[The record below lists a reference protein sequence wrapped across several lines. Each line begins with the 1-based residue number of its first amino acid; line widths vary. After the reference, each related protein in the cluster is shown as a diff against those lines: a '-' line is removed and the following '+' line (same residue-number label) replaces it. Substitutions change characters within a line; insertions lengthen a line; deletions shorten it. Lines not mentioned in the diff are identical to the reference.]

1 MLFFLGGHLYLQIIK
16 EKLQSWLFGLKLNIL
31 KLSKASNFTLTP
43 NEIMKAA
50 KYSGGIEYALE
61 LFLATGSVNSIS
73 GLGLMQ
79 DKGLTIVAENINR
92 MRYMSHFRAV
102 HRGAFFQDMR
112 TTEVR
117 QLLPDAWG
125 FICPVHT
132 PDGAPCGLLNH
143 LTMNCKV
150 TGTPDE
156 EKVKNIP
163 LVLTEL
169 GMVPL
174 KYAGTLDLKSSYVVQ
189 LDGMIVGYVPSNI
202 AARLVDKLRLFKI
215 KGKKV
220 PDTLEIVLVPLKKTV
235 SQYPGL
241 FLFTGPARMMRP
253 VRNLFTNKIELI
265 GTFEQLYLDICV
277 TPEEAYKGKCI
288 YFVYL

>member
-1 MLFFLGGHLYLQIIK
+1 
-16 EKLQSWLFGLKLNIL
+16 
-31 KLSKASNFTLTP
+31 
-43 NEIMKAA
+43 MKAA
-50 KYSGGIEYALE
+50 KYSGGIEHALE
-61 LFLATGSVNSIS
+61 LFLATGSINSIS

-102 HRGAFFQDMR
+102 HRGAFFQEMR
-112 TTEVR
+112 TTEAR

-150 TGTPDE
+150 TDIADE

-174 KYAGTLDLKSSYVVQ
+174 KYAGTLDLNKSYVVQ
-189 LDGMIVGYVPSNI
+189 LDGKIVGYVPSTI

-220 PDTLEIVLVPLKKTV
+220 PHTLEIVLVPLKKTV

-253 VRNLFTNKIELI
+253 VWNLFTNKIELI
-265 GTFEQLYLDICV
+265 GTFEQVYLDICV
-277 TPEEAYKGKCI
+277 TPEEAYKGKC
-288 YFVYL
+288 LHL